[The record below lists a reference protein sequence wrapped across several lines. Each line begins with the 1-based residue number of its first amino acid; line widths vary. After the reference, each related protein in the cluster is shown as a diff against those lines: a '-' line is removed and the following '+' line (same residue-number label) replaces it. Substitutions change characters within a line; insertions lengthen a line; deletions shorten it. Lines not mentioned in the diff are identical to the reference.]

1 MFITL
6 LSILAI
12 VCIFLKIRKSNKDDW
27 DSLDDF
33 CGWGFI
39 VTMSCILILILH
51 ALTYPLKLERPVVTT
66 TQKITAMK
74 YDSKVEGEMRGGL
87 FFYRCRIDEVDY
99 YVYLTEAEGI
109 YKQERVP
116 IDNTVIME
124 TKGQPKVVKKT
135 QYVKNGIPNW
145 IRFHFDEP
153 QKTHESDTIFVPEG
167 TVSSCTKFEVF

>member
-1 MFITL
+1 MLITL
-6 LSILAI
+6 ISILIAVTI
-12 VCIFLKIRKSNKDDW
+12 VIIVKKKYDD
-27 DSLDDF
+27 DDDF
-33 CGWGFI
+33 CGWGCGIFTA
-39 VTMSCILILILH
+39 VILTLLLH
-51 ALTYPLKLERPVVTT
+51 LVTYPVKLERPVVTT

-99 YVYLTEAEGI
+99 YVYLTEADGI

-124 TKGQPKVVKKT
+124 TKGQPRVVKSNT
-135 QYVKNGIPNW
+135 YVQSGIPMW
-145 IRFHFDEP
+145 IRFKENP
-153 QKTHESDTIFVPEG
+153 PKKTGESDTLYVPEG

>member
-1 MFITL
+1 MLITL

-12 VCIFLKIRKSNKDDW
+12 VCIFLKIRKNNKYDNEFW
-27 DSLDDF
+27 DDF

-39 VTMSCILILILH
+39 IFMSCFLTLIVH
-51 ALTYPLKLERPVVTT
+51 ALTYPVKLERPVITT

-99 YVYLTEAEGI
+99 YVYLTEADGI

-116 IDNTVIME
+116 VENTVIKE
-124 TKGQPKVVKKT
+124 TKEQPRVVKSNT
-135 QYVKNGIPNW
+135 YVHNAISNW
-145 IRFHFDEP
+145 IRFHFDKP
-153 QKTHESDTIFVPEG
+153 KKSHESDTLYVPEG
-167 TVSSCTKFEVF
+167 TVSSCTKFEIF